1 MHPNVILNI
10 KPPIDIQNII
20 NEKKFKNI
28 NLYVDFKNTARALFV
43 EDVMQEI
50 SYNSS
55 TNGLVDSNIFQS
67 ILLFSSTWKKFALSN
82 NINFNIY
89 FTNDEGKSEYHC
101 NIDKEYKANRIIG
114 NVNLPDYYEDI
125 TKIRR
130 QNLDLSEYLCNK
142 IPNIY
147 FFNLRFL
154 ESDFLSYYL
163 ITRKFNNPYTLHIIF
178 SGDKDLYQ
186 CLKGDNVYLIF
197 KRSGEVN
204 IMNESSVIPEYI
216 KFRKLKTKSLIKKNN
231 IINKVNVDHYVSIM
245 AITGDLSDN
254 IKGVRDLGPIRTVE
268 AFGDKD
274 MISEFLGDYDDVV
287 GRIVNGG
294 NFINNNCNRDLAV
307 SKSWKKI
314 INNDELITKNY
325 KLMSF
330 EVLCRWLEKR
340 NGIYE
345 INKLDYIENIL
356 NKSKE
361 KNIKSV
367 ECLMS
372 SLNQIPDMKLTEND
386 MKILF

>member
-1 MHPNVILNI
+1 M
-10 KPPIDIQNII
+10 
-20 NEKKFKNI
+20 
-28 NLYVDFKNTARALFV
+28 
-43 EDVMQEI
+43 
-50 SYNSS
+50 
-55 TNGLVDSNIFQS
+55 
-67 ILLFSSTWKKFALSN
+67 
-82 NINFNIY
+82 
-89 FTNDEGKSEYHC
+89 
-101 NIDKEYKANRIIG
+101 
-114 NVNLPDYYEDI
+114 
-125 TKIRR
+125 
-130 QNLDLSEYLCNK
+130 
-142 IPNIY
+142 
-147 FFNLRFL
+147 
-154 ESDFLSYYL
+154 
-163 ITRKFNNPYTLHIIF
+163 
-178 SGDKDLYQ
+178 
-186 CLKGDNVYLIF
+186 KGDNVYLIF